1 MRKHLLINVLVFSFI
16 FLPIRIKL
24 LVADAE
30 PPLKELRSSYMN
42 LTVLQV
48 QSMSNISIR
57 RKKAWGFYGH
67 STIQH
72 EYESEIIGDDKVV
85 IDRATGLMWHP
96 SGSYEY
102 MKKKEVKRW
111 IRDLNRKGYAG
122 HNDWRVPTVEE
133 ASSLLEASEKNGNL
147 YIDTVFDKKQ
157 RWLWT
162 GDSCSSGGMWRV
174 YFDDGYVDW
183 GDVSYL
189 FVRPVRKL
197 RKYDQ

>member
-1 MRKHLLINVLVFSFI
+1 MRKHLLINLLVFSFI
-16 FLPIRIKL
+16 FLPIRTIP
-24 LVADAE
+24 LVAEAE
-30 PPLKELRSSYMN
+30 PILTELRSSYLD
-42 LTVLQV
+42 LTVSQV

-72 EYESEIIGDDKVV
+72 EYETKIFADEKVV
-85 IDRATGLMWHP
+85 IDHATGLMWQQ
-96 SGSYEY
+96 SGSYDY
-102 MKKKEVKRW
+102 MKRKEVKKWLRG
-111 IRDLNRKGYAG
+111 LNRKGYAG
-122 HNDWRVPTVEE
+122 YNDWRIPTVEE

-183 GDVSYL
+183 GDVSLL
-189 FVRPVRKL
+189 FVRPVRKI
-197 RKYDQ
+197 K

>member
-1 MRKHLLINVLVFSFI
+1 MRNHLLINILVFFFI
-16 FLPIRIKL
+16 FLPIGTIP
-24 LVADAE
+24 LVAE
-30 PPLKELRSSYMN
+30 EELILTELRSSYLN
-42 LTVLQV
+42 LTISQV

-67 STIQH
+67 STIPH
-72 EYESEIIGDDKVV
+72 EYETKIIDDDKVV
-85 IDRATGLMWHP
+85 IDHATGLMWQQ
-96 SGSYEY
+96 SGSYDY
-102 MKKKEVKRW
+102 MKRKEVKKWLRG
-111 IRDLNRKGYAG
+111 LNRKGYAG
-122 HNDWRVPTVEE
+122 HNDWRIPTVEE

-183 GDVSYL
+183 GDVSLL
-189 FVRPVRKL
+189 FVRPVRKI
-197 RKYDQ
+197 R

>member
-1 MRKHLLINVLVFSFI
+1 MRKNLLINIPLFLFI
-16 FLPIRIKL
+16 FLSILTMPLIAEEKL
-24 LVADAE
+24 L
-30 PPLKELRSSYMN
+30 LTELRSSYMN
-42 LTVLQV
+42 LTVSQV
-48 QSMSNISIR
+48 QSMFNISIR

-72 EYESEIIGDDKVV
+72 KYEVSIIDNDRVV
-85 IDRATGLMWHP
+85 IDHATGLMWHP

-102 MKKKEVKRW
+102 MKRKDVKKW
-111 IRDLNRKGYAG
+111 IRGLNRKGYAG
-122 HNDWRVPTVEE
+122 HNNWRVPTVDE

-183 GDVSYL
+183 GDVSLL
-189 FVRPVRKL
+189 FVRPVRKI
-197 RKYDQ
+197 K

>member
-1 MRKHLLINVLVFSFI
+1 MPLIAEEELL
-16 FLPIRIKL
+16 PT
-24 LVADAE
+24 
-30 PPLKELRSSYMN
+30 ELRSSYMN
-42 LTVLQV
+42 LTVSQV

-72 EYESEIIGDDKVV
+72 KYEVSIINNDRVV
-85 IDRATGLMWHP
+85 IDHATGLMWHP

-102 MKKKEVKRW
+102 MKRKDVKKW
-111 IRDLNRKGYAG
+111 IRGLNRKGYAG
-122 HNDWRVPTVEE
+122 HNNWRVPTVDE

-183 GDVSYL
+183 GDVSLL
-189 FVRPVRKL
+189 FVRPVRKI
-197 RKYDQ
+197 K